1 MPADLSNITAAILA
15 GGKGTRLRGVVS
27 DRPKV
32 LADVAGRPFIT
43 YLLDQLADAGVRE
56 VVLCTGYM
64 AETLPAALGDEY
76 RGMRLTYSAEESPLD
91 TGGAI
96 KLAAAH
102 LKSNPFLVLNGDSYC
117 VTDLAAFHASHV
129 ANGQPASIVLTEV
142 PDVSRFGRVL
152 LDKDDRVTR
161 FDEKGAATGRGWIN
175 AGIYLFRQDFLN
187 QIPSGRVSLERTIF
201 PASTGRMHGY
211 RNPIGAF
218 IDIGTEESYRAAEAF
233 IAGRG

>member
-15 GGKGTRLRGVVS
+15 GGKGTRLRGAVS

-32 LADVAGRPFIT
+32 LAEVAGRPFIT

-64 AETLPAALGDEY
+64 AEMLPAALGEY
-76 RGMRLTYSAEESPLD
+76 RGVRLTYSAEESPLD

-96 KLAAAH
+96 LLARAH
-102 LKSNPFLVLNGDSYC
+102 LKSDPYLVLNGDSYC
-117 VTDLAAFHASHV
+117 ATDLAAFHASHL
-129 ANGQPASIVLTEV
+129 ASGLNASIVLAEV

-152 LDKDDRVTR
+152 LDVQDRITR

-175 AGIYLFRQDFLN
+175 AGVYLFQQDFLK
-187 QIPSGRVSLERTIF
+187 QIPPGRVSLEHTIF

-211 RNPIGAF
+211 RNPTGAF
-218 IDIGTEESYRAAEAF
+218 IDIGTEESYSAAAAF
-233 IAGRG
+233 FARRV